1 MTETTTKT
9 QTKNNPMQEIRI
21 EKITLNIGAGADPKK
36 VEKAIM
42 LLSAISGM
50 KAIEAQAKKRIAAWK
65 LRPGLAIGAKVTIR
79 NNAKELLIRLLKA
92 NSLVISKRKFNEN
105 GFSFGIEEYI
115 NIPEVKYEPK
125 IGIIGLNVS
134 VTLKRPGFRIK
145 KRKLAPRKISN
156 SHRITKEDAIKFAET
171 KLGVKVE

>member
-1 MTETTTKT
+1 MAEETNKMSEF
-9 QTKNNPMQEIRI
+9 KL
-21 EKITLNIGAGADPKK
+21 EKVILNIGAVGEDLEKGVILLEKVSGKK
-36 VEKAIM
+36 PVKVKAV
-42 LLSAISGM
+42 
-50 KAIEAQAKKRIAAWK
+50 KRIPTWSV
-65 LRPGLAIGAKVTIR
+65 RPGLEVGAKVTIR
-79 NNAKELLIRLLKA
+79 NNTEELLIRLLKA
-92 NSLVISKRKFNEN
+92 NSSVISKRKFNEN

-145 KRKLAPRKISN
+145 KRKLAPRKISS